1 MSLKKII
8 ILRVAQYDFFSR
20 IMIYI
25 LMKQILYAAILCF
38 LSIKPN
44 ISSMPLHIT
53 YWLYINVF
61 FNSFHMNLHKQNGFR
76 VCSFQSLKNPFLF
89 WLNGIGRDNFF
100 M

>member
-8 ILRVAQYDFFSR
+8 ILRVAQYDFFPR

-53 YWLYINVF
+53 Y
-61 FNSFHMNLHKQNGFR
+61 
-76 VCSFQSLKNPFLF
+76 
-89 WLNGIGRDNFF
+89 
-100 M
+100 